1 MFQFTLLPTVF
12 LRSPCFHN
20 ARLSKPELGQV
31 DIYELALAHEDEAS
45 CGAHAAVEEMEELL
59 IALVVSHVLE
69 GIQRGEQEKV
79 IRGGIQASME
89 ES

>member
-1 MFQFTLLPTVF
+1 
-12 LRSPCFHN
+12 
-20 ARLSKPELGQV
+20 
-31 DIYELALAHEDEAS
+31 
-45 CGAHAAVEEMEELL
+45 MEELL